1 MCQWM
6 TLVMVV
12 GSECLYAVSECTH
25 KVYFIH
31 CHNSRRV
38 LKFCCSRNAI
48 GPWMI
53 RWPGRPRPSN
63 FLVPLRKNGDICNP
77 RYICTLKSSTH
88 FNVVVV
94 STALALTWL
103 LVILKRRCGLLDTFP
118 DVKLGC
124 KVVSSAA
131 VWVLYWSLNVSW
143 FGHTN
148 SSGIFSSFNFRR
160 GGLH

>member
-63 FLVPLRKNGDICNP
+63 FLVPLRKNGDIFNP

-94 STALALTWL
+94 STALALDMTPSDTKKKVWSSGH
-103 LVILKRRCGLLDTFP
+103 IPRCKVG
-118 DVKLGC
+118 VQGC
-124 KVVSSAA
+124 KLCCSMSAIL
-131 VWVLYWSLNVSW
+131 VCECFMIWPHKQQW
-143 FGHTN
+143 
-148 SSGIFSSFNFRR
+148 NFF
-160 GGLH
+160 LF